1 MRRLFVL
8 LLVVGVSAGM
18 CGAAVAQEITGQIRG
33 IVTDASG
40 AAIANATV
48 TITNVDRNQVLRTL
62 ETNSAGEYVAPFLPI
77 GRYSVTVEFKGFK
90 KFVKKDIELN
100 VSDRLTVDAALETG
114 AVTETVSVEAAPL
127 QVNLQNVAVEGLIS
141 GTQVRELP
149 LNNRNYEQLVTL
161 QPGVTSNAADQVYVG
176 TTNPQGAV
184 NIVSFSISGNR
195 QSQNNWTIDGAD
207 NVDHG
212 SNITLLVYP
221 SVDAIAE
228 FKIERSNYSPEFG
241 RSASGQINVVTRSGT
256 STFHGGLYEFFRND
270 VFNANSFI
278 NNSKGNPRPVLRY
291 NDFGGTIG
299 GPFFI
304 PNFYNQNKEKT
315 FFFFSEEVRRVTTPV
330 AQTSIVP
337 TGQERQ
343 GVFQFPVCTAV
354 SATGACTATGT
365 QIPST
370 SFDPVAAAYLKDVFG
385 NMPTPPA
392 SDGVLFSNFP
402 GVFNYREELLRAD
415 HVVNS
420 KLSLMG
426 RFVYDHIPTQ
436 EPFGLF
442 GPQSA
447 VPGVGNTSTDSP
459 GHQWMGRV
467 TWQITPSIFNEAGY
481 SYSYGA
487 IVSDPTGS
495 LARNNSPDV
504 ASLIKLPYPV
514 QLNRIPSLLFDDAFS
529 NLGGFGQYRDYD
541 RNHNVFDNASWI
553 RGRHAVKFG
562 FGYNHYQKNENAAG
576 SNAGSLTFG
585 SQNVPAMFAG
595 ETPAQRSTQRNEQD
609 FANFLIG
616 FASSNFTQSPL
627 DLTADIRQN
636 LWEFYGQDEFRVA
649 SNLSITYG
657 LRYSLLR
664 TPYDAG
670 NKLTTFD
677 PSVYNAANAPTLTAS
692 GNLVLGTGN
701 PTNGIIIGGVNSPYG
716 DHITRQNNKNFAPR
730 LGVAW
735 DPFKKG
741 KTSVRAGYGI
751 FYDSV
756 AAGLIEDNVF
766 NNPPFLG
773 SANFGGGVFLSNLSS
788 LSASASTIPP
798 SLWTTDPR
806 WHTPYSQQWNL
817 DVQQSVGRGW
827 LFDVG
832 YVGNKET
839 HLVGV
844 IDINQAAPGAALAN
858 GIITKPTDI
867 LGCPDD
873 INGNPII
880 GSCSTSSAARTLNR
894 IRPFVGYGTIGQI
907 SPRFYSNY
915 NSLQLAAEKRLTGN
929 SAVNFFYTWAHA
941 LTDNQSDRSTGIQN
955 SSCLVCDYGRATL
968 DRRHVFTGNYIYELP
983 WQRSQQGFVGHLLGG
998 YEFSGILTINS
1009 GLPFTVFTKRGD
1021 GDPAAVGVNTSGA
1034 PNNGSVA
1041 TPRPNQV
1048 GDPNNG
1054 PKTFDQFFNTAAFAR
1069 VTVGG
1074 ASGNE
1079 RRGAVNGPG
1088 LWRYDMALLKN
1099 TRIRESMNLQFR
1111 AEAFNLFN
1119 HTNFQTVGTTL
1130 TTTSTFGHV
1139 TAVRDP
1145 RIMQLALKLNF

>member
-1 MRRLFVL
+1 MKRTIIAL
-8 LLVVGVSAGM
+8 LSLLCLSGGLARS
-18 CGAAVAQEITGQIRG
+18 QEITGQIRG

-40 AAIANATV
+40 AVIANAMV
-48 TITNVDRNQVLRTL
+48 TITSVDRNQVLRTV
-62 ETNSAGEYVAPFLPI
+62 ETNSAGEYVAPFLPV
-77 GRYSVTVEFKGFK
+77 GRYLVTVEFKGFK
-90 KFVKKDIELN
+90 KFVKNNIELN
-100 VSDRLTVDAALETG
+100 VSDRLTVDAALQTG
-114 AVTETVSVEAAPL
+114 ALTETVSVEADPL

-184 NIVSFSISGNR
+184 NIVSFSINGNR

-228 FKIERSNYSPEFG
+228 FKVERSNYSPEFG

-256 STFHGGLYEFFRND
+256 ANFHGGLYEFFRND

-278 NNSKGNPRPVLRY
+278 NNRNGIARPVLRY

-304 PNFYNQNKEKT
+304 PGVYNTNKEKT

-330 AQTSIVP
+330 TQTSVVP
-337 TGQERQ
+337 TAQERQ
-343 GVFQFPVCTAV
+343 GTFQRPVCIAV
-354 SATGACTATGT
+354 DALGNCTATGT
-365 QIPST
+365 QIS
-370 SFDPVAAAYLKDVFG
+370 SANFDPVSAAYLKDVFA
-385 NMPTPPA
+385 NMPLPPA
-392 SDGVLFSNFP
+392 SDGVLVSVFP
-402 GVFNYREELLRAD
+402 GVFNYREELVRAD

-426 RFVYDHIPTQ
+426 RLVYDHIPTK

-442 GPQSA
+442 GPQSR
-447 VPGVGNTSTDSP
+447 VPGVANNSTNSP
-459 GHQWMGRV
+459 GHQWMGRA
-467 TWQITPSIFNEAGY
+467 TWQVTPNIFNEVGY
-481 SYSYGA
+481 AYSYGA

-495 LARNNSPDV
+495 LAKSKSTDV
-504 ASLIKLPYPV
+504 AGTIKLPYPV
-514 QLNRIPSLLFDDAFS
+514 QLNRIPNLLFDDGFN
-529 NLGGFGQYRDYD
+529 NLAGFGEYRDYN
-541 RNHNVFDNASWI
+541 RNHNVFDNLSWI
-553 RGRHAVKFG
+553 RGRHALKFG
-562 FGYNHYQKNENAAG
+562 FGFHHYQKKENAAG
-576 SNAGSLTFG
+576 DNAGNLEFDSTNL
-585 SQNVPAMFAG
+585 PAGGIAH
-595 ETPAQRSTQRNEQD
+595 EQD

-616 FASSNFTQSPL
+616 FVSSDFSQSPT
-627 DLTADIRQN
+627 DITADTRQN
-636 LWEFYGQDEFRVA
+636 LWEFYGQDEFRMA
-649 SNLSITYG
+649 SNLSITFG
-657 LRYSLLR
+657 LRYSLFK
-664 TPYDAG
+664 TPYDGA

-677 PSVYNAANAPTLTAS
+677 PSVYSAAKTPKLTVS
-692 GNLVLGTGN
+692 GRLVLGTGD
-701 PTNGIIIGGVNSPYG
+701 PLNGIIVGGVNSPYG
-716 DHITRQNNKNFAPR
+716 DAITRQDKKNFAPR

-741 KTSVRAGYGI
+741 RTSIRAGYGI

-773 SANFGGGVFLSNLSS
+773 SAEFGGGVFLSDLSS
-788 LSASASTIPP
+788 LAASASTIPP

-817 DVQQSVGRGW
+817 DVQQSIGRGW

-832 YVGNKET
+832 YVGNKGT

-844 IDINQAAPGAALAN
+844 IDINQVGPGAALAA
-858 GIITKPTDI
+858 GIVVPGQI
-867 LGCPDD
+867 LGC
-873 INGNPII
+873 NATNSNF
-880 GSCSTSSAARTLNR
+880 GSCSTSTAARLLNR

-907 SPRFYSNY
+907 SPRFYSSY
-915 NSLQLAAEKRLTGN
+915 NSLQVSAEKRFTGN
-929 SAVNFFYTWAHA
+929 STVNLFYTWSHA
-941 LTDNQSDRSTGIQN
+941 LTDNQSDRSSGIQN
-955 SSCLVCDYGRATL
+955 SSCPVCDYGRASL
-968 DRRHVFTGNYIYELP
+968 DRRHVFTGNYVYELP
-983 WQRSQQGFVGHLLGG
+983 WRRSQQGPAGHLLGG

-1009 GLPFTVFTKRGD
+1009 GLPFTVFTARGQ

-1048 GDPNNG
+1048 GNPNNG
-1054 PKTFDQFFNTAAFAR
+1054 PKTFTQFFNTAAFAP
-1069 VTVGG
+1069 VTVAG

-1130 TTTSTFGHV
+1130 TTTSTFGRV

-1145 RIMQLALKLNF
+1145 RILQLALKLAF

>member
-1 MRRLFVL
+1 MKRAIVAL
-8 LLVVGVSAGM
+8 LSLLCL
-18 CGAAVAQEITGQIRG
+18 CGELARSQEITGQIRG

-40 AAIANATV
+40 AVIANAMI
-48 TITNVDRNQVLRTL
+48 TITSVDRNQVLRTV
-62 ETNSAGEYVAPFLPI
+62 ETNSAGEYVAPFLPV

-90 KFVKKDIELN
+90 KFVKNDIELN
-100 VSDRLTVDAALETG
+100 VSDRLTVDAALQTG
-114 AVTETVSVEAAPL
+114 ALTETVSVEADPL

-161 QPGVTSNAADQVYVG
+161 QPGVTSNTADQVYVG

-184 NIVSFSISGNR
+184 NIVSFSINGNR
-195 QSQNNWTIDGAD
+195 QSQNNWTVDGAD

-241 RSASGQINVVTRSGT
+241 RSSSGQIDVVTRSGT
-256 STFHGGLYEFFRND
+256 ANFHGGLYEFFRND

-278 NNSKGNPRPVLRY
+278 NNRNGIARPVLRY

-304 PNFYNQNKEKT
+304 PNFYNQSKEKT

-330 AQTSIVP
+330 TQTSVVP
-337 TGQERQ
+337 TAQERQ
-343 GVFQFPVCTAV
+343 GTFQQPVCIAV
-354 SATGACTATGT
+354 DASGNCTATGT
-365 QIPST
+365 QIS
-370 SFDPVAAAYLKDVFG
+370 SANFDPVSAAYLKDVFA
-385 NMPTPPA
+385 NMPLPPA
-392 SDGVLFSNFP
+392 SDGVLVSVFP
-402 GVFNYREELLRAD
+402 GVFNYREELVRAD
-415 HVVNS
+415 HVINRKV
-420 KLSLMG
+420 SLMG
-426 RFVYDHIPTQ
+426 RLVYDHIPTK

-442 GPQSA
+442 GPQSR
-447 VPGVGNTSTDSP
+447 VPGVANNSTNSP

-467 TWQITPSIFNEAGY
+467 TWQIAPSIFNEAGY
-481 SYSYGA
+481 AYSYGA

-495 LARNNSPDV
+495 LARSNSPDV
-504 ASLIKLPYPV
+504 ANAIKLPYTA
-514 QLNRIPSLLFDDAFS
+514 QLNRIPNLLFDDGFNSLA
-529 NLGGFGQYRDYD
+529 GFGEYRDYN
-541 RNHNVFDNASWI
+541 RNHNAFDNASWI
-553 RGRHAVKFG
+553 RGRHAMKFG
-562 FGYNHYQKNENAAG
+562 FGFHHYQKKENAAG
-576 SNAGSLTFG
+576 DNAGNLEFDSTNL
-585 SQNVPAMFAG
+585 PAGGIA
-595 ETPAQRSTQRNEQD
+595 REQD
-609 FANFLIG
+609 FANFLLG
-616 FASSNFTQSPL
+616 FVSSDFSQSPT
-627 DLTADIRQN
+627 DITADTRQN
-636 LWEFYGQDEFRVA
+636 LWEFYGQDEFRMA
-649 SNLSITYG
+649 SNLSITFG
-657 LRYSLLR
+657 LRYSLFK
-664 TPYDAG
+664 TPYDG
-670 NKLTTFD
+670 TNKLTTFD
-677 PSVYNAANAPTLTAS
+677 PSVYSAAKAPTLTAS
-692 GNLVLGTGN
+692 GRLVLGTGD
-701 PTNGIIIGGVNSPYG
+701 PLNGIIVGGVNSPYG
-716 DHITRQNNKNFAPR
+716 DAITRQDKKNFAPR

-741 KTSVRAGYGI
+741 RTSVRAGYGI

-773 SANFGGGVFLSNLSS
+773 SAEFGGGVFLSDLSS
-788 LSASASTIPP
+788 LAASASTIPP
-798 SLWTTDPR
+798 SLWTTDPH

-817 DVQQSVGRGW
+817 DVQQSMGRGW
-827 LFDVG
+827 LFDIG
-832 YVGNKET
+832 YVGNKGT

-844 IDINQAAPGAALAN
+844 IDINQVGPGAALAA
-858 GIITKPTDI
+858 GIVVPGQI
-867 LGCPDD
+867 LGC
-873 INGNPII
+873 NATNSNF
-880 GSCSTSSAARTLNR
+880 GSCSTSTAARLLNR

-915 NSLQLAAEKRLTGN
+915 NSLQVSAEKRFSDN
-929 SAVNFFYTWAHA
+929 STVNLFYTWSHA
-941 LTDNQSDRSTGIQN
+941 LTDNQSDRSSGIQN
-955 SSCLVCDYGRATL
+955 SSCPVCDYGRASL
-968 DRRHVFTGNYIYELP
+968 DRRHVFTGNYVYELP
-983 WQRSQQGFVGHLLGG
+983 WRRSQQGLAGHLLGG

-1009 GLPFTVFTKRGD
+1009 GLPFTVFTARGQ

-1048 GDPNNG
+1048 GNPNNG
-1054 PKTFDQFFNTAAFAR
+1054 PKTFDQFFNIAAFAP
-1069 VTVGG
+1069 VTVAG

-1145 RIMQLALKLNF
+1145 RILQLALKLAF

>member
-1 MRRLFVL
+1 MKRTIIAL
-8 LLVVGVSAGM
+8 LSLLCL
-18 CGAAVAQEITGQIRG
+18 CGGLAHSQEITGQIRG

-40 AAIANATV
+40 AVIANAMI
-48 TITNVDRNQVLRTL
+48 TITSVDRNQVLRTV
-62 ETNSAGEYVAPFLPI
+62 ETNSAGEYVAPFLPV
-77 GRYSVTVEFKGFK
+77 GRYSVTVEIKGFK
-90 KFVKKDIELN
+90 KFVKNDIELN
-100 VSDRLTVDAALETG
+100 VSDRLTVDAALQTG
-114 AVTETVSVEAAPL
+114 ALTETVSVEADPL

-161 QPGVTSNAADQVYVG
+161 QPGVTSNTADQVYVG

-184 NIVSFSISGNR
+184 NIVSFSINGNR
-195 QSQNNWTIDGAD
+195 QSQNNWTVDGAD

-241 RSASGQINVVTRSGT
+241 RSSSGQINVVTRSGA
-256 STFHGGLYEFFRND
+256 STFHGGVYEFFRND
-270 VFNANSFI
+270 VLNANSFI
-278 NNSKGNPRPVLRY
+278 NNRNGIARPVLRY

-299 GPFFI
+299 GPLFI
-304 PNFYNQNKEKT
+304 PGVYNTNKEKT

-330 AQTSIVP
+330 TQTSVVP
-337 TGQERQ
+337 TAQERQ
-343 GVFQFPVCTAV
+343 GTFQQPVCIAV
-354 SATGACTATGT
+354 DASGGCTATGT
-365 QIPST
+365 QIS
-370 SFDPVAAAYLKDVFG
+370 SANFDPVSAAYLKDVFA
-385 NMPTPPA
+385 NMPVPPV
-392 SDGVLFSNFP
+392 SNGVLVSVFP
-402 GVFNYREELLRAD
+402 GVFNYREELVRAD
-415 HVVNS
+415 HVINRKV
-420 KLSLMG
+420 SLMG
-426 RFVYDHIPTQ
+426 RLVYDHIPTK

-442 GPQSA
+442 GPQSS
-447 VPGVGNTSTDSP
+447 VPGVASNATNSP

-467 TWQITPSIFNEAGY
+467 TWQIAPSIFNEAGY
-481 SYSYGA
+481 AYSYGA

-495 LARNNSPDV
+495 LARTKSTDV
-504 ASLIKLPYPV
+504 ASAIKLPYPA
-514 QLNRIPSLLFDDAFS
+514 QLNRIPNLLFDDGFS
-529 NLGGFGQYRDYD
+529 SLAGFGEYRDYN
-541 RNHNVFDNASWI
+541 RNHNLFDNVSWI
-553 RGRHAVKFG
+553 RGRHAMKFG
-562 FGYNHYQKNENAAG
+562 FVFHHYQKKENAAG
-576 SNAGSLTFG
+576 DNAGNLEFD
-585 SQNVPAMFAG
+585 
-595 ETPAQRSTQRNEQD
+595 STNLPTGGIAREQD
-609 FANFLIG
+609 FANFLLG
-616 FASSNFTQSPL
+616 FVSSDFSQSPT
-627 DLTADIRQN
+627 DITADTRQN
-636 LWEFYGQDEFRVA
+636 LWEFYGQDEFRMA
-649 SNLSITYG
+649 SNLSITFG
-657 LRYSLLR
+657 LRYSLFR
-664 TPYDAG
+664 TPYDGA

-677 PSVYNAANAPTLTAS
+677 PSVYVAANAPKLTAS
-692 GNLVLGTGN
+692 GRFVLGTGD
-701 PTNGIIIGGVNSPYG
+701 PLNGIIVGGVNSPYG
-716 DHITRQNNKNFAPR
+716 DAITRQDNKNFAPR

-741 KTSVRAGYGI
+741 RTSVRAGYGI

-756 AAGLIEDNVF
+756 AAGLIEDNTF

-773 SANFGGGVFLSNLSS
+773 SAEFGGGVFLPNLST
-788 LSASASTIPP
+788 LAASASTIPP

-817 DVQQSVGRGW
+817 DVQQSVGRSW

-832 YVGNKET
+832 YVGNKGT

-844 IDINQAAPGAALAN
+844 IDINQAAPGAAVAA
-858 GIITKPTDI
+858 GIVLPGQI
-867 LGCPDD
+867 LGCPF
-873 INGNPII
+873 NPATQVNTI
-880 GSCSTSSAARTLNR
+880 GSCSTSTAARLLNR

-915 NSLQLAAEKRLTGN
+915 NSLQVSAEKRFTGN
-929 SAVNFFYTWAHA
+929 SAANFFYTWSHA
-941 LTDNQSDRSTGIQN
+941 LTDNQSDRSSGIQN
-955 SSCLVCDYGRATL
+955 SSCPVCDYGRASL
-968 DRRHVFTGNYIYELP
+968 DRRHVFTGNYVYELP
-983 WQRSQQGFVGHLLGG
+983 WRRPQQGLAGHLLGG

-1009 GLPFTVFTKRGD
+1009 GLPFTVFTARGQ

-1048 GDPNNG
+1048 GNPNNG
-1054 PKTFDQFFNTAAFAR
+1054 PKTFDQFFNIAAFAP
-1069 VTVGG
+1069 VTVAG

-1145 RIMQLALKLNF
+1145 RILQLALKLAF